1 MGEVMGYQQAIDAQL
16 VAEKLS
22 RVIQCRT
29 VSDTCPDHVDWGEF
43 EKLHREL
50 QVMFPLVDQSMEKEC
65 FCEHAWLYRWKGS
78 DPTQQPVILMA
89 HQDVVPADDEST
101 WEHAPFSGDIV
112 EGLVWGRGALDM
124 KSQMIAFFEAA
135 ELLLADGFQP
145 KADIYFSLSMDEET
159 AGAVSAKFVAQVL
172 SARNLKFSYIL
183 DENLGFWDGSEWG
196 IDRDL
201 AVIGLC
207 EKGYAVVALTA
218 TDAGGHASQPLP
230 SPAQTALGHVA
241 EAALKVNADPMP
253 AKILPPCDAMMDAI
267 VPYASDHIKKIWAE
281 RTQNEEKVA
290 QELTK
295 TRRGNA
301 VFRTTFALTQA
312 QGAKASNI
320 LPQEAKMCFN
330 VRPAPW
336 DAKEDILEH
345 IRQTVD
351 DETIQVQYEQYNAAS
366 LVSNMESPAYQ
377 TIWSAVETCFPEA
390 IPVPSMMLAGTDS
403 INFTGLSDCIIR
415 FSAIDCYRKFAHTVH
430 ASNERVE
437 IDSLVRA
444 VRFFLF
450 LMERV

>member
-1 MGEVMGYQQAIDAQL
+1 MGEQMCCEWTVDAQS

-29 VSDTCPDHVDWGEF
+29 VSDSCFDNVEWGEF

-50 QVMFPLVDQSMEKEC
+50 RVMFPLVDQVMEQEC

-78 DPTQQPVILMA
+78 DASHEPVLFMA
-89 HQDVVPADDEST
+89 HQDVVSIGDEAS
-101 WEHAPFSGDIV
+101 WEHPPFSGKIV
-112 EGLVWGRGALDM
+112 DGLIWGRGALDM
-124 KSQMIAFFEAA
+124 KSQLIAFFEAA

-145 KADIYFSLSMDEET
+145 KGDIYFSLSMDEET
-159 AGAVSAKFVAQVL
+159 AGAISAKFAAQEL
-172 SARNLKFSYIL
+172 RSRGLQFSYIV

-196 IDRDL
+196 ISQDL

-207 EKGYAVVALTA
+207 EKGYAVVSLTA

-230 SPAQTALGHVA
+230 SPEQTALGYVA
-241 EAALKVNADPMP
+241 QAALKVNATPMP
-253 AKILPPCDAMMDAI
+253 AKILSPCDAMMEAMI
-267 VPYASDHIKKIWAE
+267 PYASESVQKIWSE
-281 RTQNEEKVA
+281 RTQNEEKTL

-301 VFRTTFALTQA
+301 IFRTTFALTQA
-312 QGAKASNI
+312 QGSKASNI
-320 LPQEAKMCFN
+320 LPQEATMCFN

-336 DAKEDILEH
+336 DTEEGILAH

-351 DETIQVQYEQYNAAS
+351 DERIQVQYEQYNPPS
-366 LVSNMESPAYQ
+366 LVSNMDSSAYQ
-377 TIWSAVETCFPEA
+377 TIWAAVEACFPEA
-390 IPVPSMMLAGTDS
+390 IPVPSIMLAGTDS
-403 INFTGLSDCIIR
+403 ANFAGLSDCIIR
-415 FSAIDCYRKFAHTVH
+415 FSAIDCYRKYAHTVH